1 MSYFD
6 RAMIVLT
13 LVGALSGLVGTFVV
27 LRRRV
32 LFAQALTHATFP
44 GAVLAAV
51 AGVNIQI
58 GAAIAALALAGGLA
72 LLGRVRGQGDQAAS
86 GVMLTAGFAV
96 GVLLQALNP
105 SIPIHVES
113 FLFGSVL
120 ASSWNDALFAGVALL
135 VAVIVLLV
143 VGKQLLFSV
152 FDPRGYRAAGF
163 SETFMDAV
171 LLLLTTLTVIAA
183 LPAVGAI
190 LAISLIAAPPAA
202 ARLLT
207 SKATTML
214 FVAPAL
220 GVAAGLLGLT
230 LSRVFAVSA
239 GASVALV
246 AAGIFLVALGIN
258 RVRSGAR
265 A

>member
-6 RAMIVLT
+6 RALIVIT
-13 LVGALSGLVGTFVV
+13 VVGALSGLVGTLVV

-51 AGVNIQI
+51 AGVNIQL
-58 GAAIAALALAGGLA
+58 GAAVASLVLVGGMALIGKM
-72 LLGRVRGQGDQAAS
+72 RGYGAQAAS
-86 GVMLTAGFAV
+86 GVMLTAGFAF
-96 GVLLQALNP
+96 GVVVQALNP
-105 SIPIHVES
+105 NIPIHVDS

-120 ASSWNDALFAGVALL
+120 ASSWTDALFAGGALVITVVVL
-135 VAVIVLLV
+135 VFA
-143 VGKQLLFSV
+143 GKQLIFAV

-163 SETFMDAV
+163 SETTMDAL

-190 LAISLIAAPPAA
+190 LAIALIAAPPAA

-207 SKATTML
+207 TKVTTML
-214 FVAPAL
+214 FLAPTL
-220 GVAAGLLGLT
+220 GVVAGLTGLMI
-230 LSRVFAVSA
+230 SRIWAVSA

-246 AAGIFLVALGIN
+246 AAGIFVIALGIS
-258 RVRSGAR
+258 RVREGAR

>member
-44 GAVLAAV
+44 GAVIAAI

-58 GAAIAALALAGGLA
+58 GAAVAALILVGALA
-72 LLGRVRGQGDQAAS
+72 LLGRVRGQGAQAAS
-86 GVMLTAGFAV
+86 GVMLTAGFAL

-105 SIPIHVES
+105 NIPINIDS

-120 ASSWNDALFAGVALL
+120 ASSWTDALFAAIAL
-135 VAVIVLLV
+135 VITVVVLLIA
-143 VGKQLLFSV
+143 GKQLIFAV
-152 FDPRGYRAAGF
+152 FDPSGYRAAGF
-163 SETFMDAV
+163 SETAMDV
-171 LLLLTTLTVIAA
+171 LLLLLTTLTVIAA

-220 GVAAGLLGLT
+220 GVASGLLGLT
-230 LSRVFAVSA
+230 ISRVWAVSA

-246 AAGIFLVALGIN
+246 AAGIFLIALGIN
-258 RVRSGAR
+258 RVRLGAR

>member
-1 MSYFD
+1 L
-6 RAMIVLT
+6 AITV
-13 LVGALSGLVGTFVV
+13 VV
-27 LRRRV
+27 LM
-32 LFAQALTHATFP
+32 FA
-44 GAVLAAV
+44 
-51 AGVNIQI
+51 
-58 GAAIAALALAGGLA
+58 
-72 LLGRVRGQGDQAAS
+72 
-86 GVMLTAGFAV
+86 
-96 GVLLQALNP
+96 
-105 SIPIHVES
+105 
-113 FLFGSVL
+113 
-120 ASSWNDALFAGVALL
+120 
-135 VAVIVLLV
+135 
-143 VGKQLLFSV
+143 GKQLLFAV

-163 SETFMDAV
+163 SETAMDAL

-207 SKATTML
+207 TKATTML

-220 GVAAGLLGLT
+220 GVAAGLLGLSI
-230 LSRVFAVSA
+230 SRLWAVSA

-265 A
+265 S

>member
-44 GAVLAAV
+44 GAVIAAI
-51 AGVNIQI
+51 AGINIQI
-58 GAAIAALALAGGLA
+58 GAAVASLVLVGVLA
-72 LLGRVRGQGDQAAS
+72 LLGRVQGQGVQAAS
-86 GVMLTAGFAV
+86 GVMLTAGFAL

-105 SIPIHVES
+105 NIPINIES

-120 ASSWNDALFAGVALL
+120 ASSWTDALFAAIALAIT
-135 VAVIVLLV
+135 VVVLLIA
-143 VGKQLLFSV
+143 GKQLIFAV

-163 SETFMDAV
+163 SETAMDV
-171 LLLLTTLTVIAA
+171 LLLLLTTLTVIAA

-220 GVAAGLLGLT
+220 GVASGLLGLT
-230 LSRVFAVSA
+230 ISRVWAVSA

-246 AAGIFLVALGIN
+246 AAGIFLIALGIN
-258 RVRSGAR
+258 RVRLGAR

>member
-6 RAMIVLT
+6 RALIVIT

-51 AGVNIQI
+51 VGVNIQI
-58 GAAIAALALAGGLA
+58 GAAVASLVLVGGLA
-72 LLGRVRGQGDQAAS
+72 LLGRVRGQGTQAAS
-86 GVMLTAGFAV
+86 GVMLTAGFAF
-96 GVLLQALNP
+96 GVVLQAMNP
-105 SIPIHVES
+105 NIPIHVDS
-113 FLFGSVL
+113 YLFGSVL
-120 ASSWNDALFAGVALL
+120 ASSWSDALFAAIALAVTVLVLL
-135 VAVIVLLV
+135 VA
-143 VGKQLLFSV
+143 GKQLLFAV

-163 SETFMDAV
+163 SETAMDAL

-220 GVAAGLLGLT
+220 GVASGLLGLT
-230 LSRVFAVSA
+230 ISRIWEVSA

-258 RVRSGAR
+258 RMRSGVR

>member
-58 GAAIAALALAGGLA
+58 GAAIASLVLVGVLA
-72 LLGRVRGQGDQAAS
+72 LLGRVRGQGTQAAS
-86 GVMLTAGFAV
+86 GVMLTAGFAF

-105 SIPIHVES
+105 NIPIHVDS

-120 ASSWNDALFAGVALL
+120 ASSWNDALFAGIAL
-135 VAVIVLLV
+135 AVTVVVLLIA
-143 VGKQLLFSV
+143 GKQLIFAV

-163 SETFMDAV
+163 NERGMDVV
-171 LLLLTTLTVIAA
+171 LLLLTTLTVVAA

-230 LSRVFAVSA
+230 ISRLWAVSA

-246 AAGIFLVALGIN
+246 AAGIFLGALGIN
-258 RVRSGAR
+258 RVRSGVR
-265 A
+265 S

>member
-6 RAMIVLT
+6 RALIVIT

-58 GAAIAALALAGGLA
+58 GAAVASLVLVGGLA
-72 LLGRVRGQGDQAAS
+72 LMGRMRGQGAQAAS
-86 GVMLTAGFAV
+86 GVMLTAGFAFGIV
-96 GVLLQALNP
+96 VQALNP
-105 SIPIHVES
+105 NIPIHVDS

-120 ASSWNDALFAGVALL
+120 ASSWTDALFAGVALL
-135 VAVIVLLV
+135 ITVIVLLFA
-143 VGKQLLFSV
+143 GKQLIFAV

-163 SETFMDAV
+163 SETAMDAL

-190 LAISLIAAPPAA
+190 LAIALIAAPPAA

-207 SKATTML
+207 PKATTML
-214 FVAPAL
+214 FLAPAL
-220 GVAAGLLGLT
+220 GVAAGLIGL
-230 LSRVFAVSA
+230 LISRTWAVSA
-239 GASVALV
+239 GASVALT
-246 AAGIFLVALGIN
+246 AAGIFVIALGIS
-258 RVRSGAR
+258 RVRGGVR

>member
-6 RAMIVLT
+6 RALVVIT

-58 GAAIAALALAGGLA
+58 GAAVASLVLVGGLA
-72 LLGRVRGQGDQAAS
+72 LIGKLPGQGSQAAS
-86 GVMLTAGFAV
+86 GVMLTAGFAGGIV
-96 GVLLQALNP
+96 LQALNP
-105 SIPIHVES
+105 NIPIHVDS

-120 ASSWNDALFAGVALL
+120 ASSETDALFAGAAL
-135 VAVIVLLV
+135 VITV
-143 VGKQLLFSV
+143 VVILFAGKQLIFSV
-152 FDPRGYRAAGF
+152 FDPHGYRAAGF
-163 SETFMDAV
+163 SEAAMDAV

-207 SKATTML
+207 AKATTML
-214 FVAPAL
+214 FLAPTL
-220 GVAAGLLGLT
+220 GVAAGLIGL
-230 LSRVFAVSA
+230 LISRTWAVSA

-246 AAGIFLVALGIN
+246 AAGIFVIALGIS
-258 RVRSGAR
+258 RVRGGVR

>member
-44 GAVLAAV
+44 GAVIAAV
-51 AGVNIQI
+51 AGINIQI
-58 GAAIAALALAGGLA
+58 GAAAACLVLVGVLA
-72 LLGRVRGQGDQAAS
+72 LLGRVRGQGAQAAS
-86 GVMLTAGFAV
+86 GVMLTAGFAL

-105 SIPIHVES
+105 NIPINIDS

-120 ASSWNDALFAGVALL
+120 ASSWTDALFAAIALAIT
-135 VAVIVLLV
+135 VVVLLIA
-143 VGKQLLFSV
+143 GKQLIFAV

-163 SETFMDAV
+163 SETAMDV
-171 LLLLTTLTVIAA
+171 LLLLLTTLTVIAA

-220 GVAAGLLGLT
+220 GVASGLLGLT
-230 LSRVFAVSA
+230 ISRVWAVSA

-246 AAGIFLVALGIN
+246 AAGIFLIALGIN
-258 RVRSGAR
+258 RVRLGAR

>member
-44 GAVLAAV
+44 GAVIAAI
-51 AGVNIQI
+51 AGINIQI
-58 GAAIAALALAGGLA
+58 GAAVASLVLVGVLA
-72 LLGRVRGQGDQAAS
+72 LLGRVRGQGAQAAS
-86 GVMLTAGFAV
+86 GVMLTAGFAL

-105 SIPIHVES
+105 NVPINIDS

-120 ASSWNDALFAGVALL
+120 ASSWTDALFAAIAL
-135 VAVIVLLV
+135 VITVVVLLIA
-143 VGKQLLFSV
+143 GKQLIFAV
-152 FDPRGYRAAGF
+152 FDPSGYRAAGF
-163 SETFMDAV
+163 SETAMDV
-171 LLLLTTLTVIAA
+171 LLLLLTTLTVIAA

-220 GVAAGLLGLT
+220 GVASGLLGLT
-230 LSRVFAVSA
+230 ISRVWAVSA

-246 AAGIFLVALGIN
+246 AAGIFLIALGIN
-258 RVRSGAR
+258 RVRLGAG

>member
-6 RAMIVLT
+6 RALIVLT

-44 GAVLAAV
+44 GAVVAAV

-58 GAAIAALALAGGLA
+58 GAAIAALVLVGGLA
-72 LLGRVRGQGDQAAS
+72 LLGRVRGQGAQAAS
-86 GVMLTAGFAV
+86 GVMLTAGFAF
-96 GVLLQALNP
+96 GVVLQALNP
-105 SIPIHVES
+105 NIPIHVDS

-120 ASSWNDALFAGVALL
+120 ASSWSDALFAGIAL
-135 VAVIVLLV
+135 AITVIVLIFA
-143 VGKQLLFSV
+143 GKQLLFSV

-163 SETFMDAV
+163 SETAMDAL

-214 FVAPAL
+214 FLSPAL

-230 LSRVFAVSA
+230 ISRMWAVSA

-265 A
+265 S

>member
-58 GAAIAALALAGGLA
+58 GAAIAALVLAGGLA

-86 GVMLTAGFAV
+86 GVMLTAGFAL

-105 SIPIHVES
+105 SIPIHVDS

-120 ASSWNDALFAGVALL
+120 ASSWNDALFAGIAL
-135 VAVIVLLV
+135 VVVVIVLLV

-163 SETFMDAV
+163 SETFMDVV

-230 LSRVFAVSA
+230 LSRVFTVSA

-258 RVRSGAR
+258 RVRLGVR

>member
-44 GAVLAAV
+44 GAVIAAV
-51 AGVNIQI
+51 AGINIQI
-58 GAAIAALALAGGLA
+58 GAAAACLVLVGVLA
-72 LLGRVRGQGDQAAS
+72 LLGRVRGQGAQAAS
-86 GVMLTAGFAV
+86 GVMLTAGFAL

-105 SIPIHVES
+105 NIPINIDS
-113 FLFGSVL
+113 FLFGSIL
-120 ASSWNDALFAGVALL
+120 ASSWTDALFAAIAL
-135 VAVIVLLV
+135 VIAVVVLLIA
-143 VGKQLLFSV
+143 GKQLIFAV

-163 SETFMDAV
+163 SETAMDV
-171 LLLLTTLTVIAA
+171 LLLLLTTLTVIAA

-220 GVAAGLLGLT
+220 GVASGLLGLT
-230 LSRVFAVSA
+230 ISRVWAVSA

-246 AAGIFLVALGIN
+246 AAGIFLIALGIN
-258 RVRSGAR
+258 RVRLGAR

>member
-6 RAMIVLT
+6 RALIVIT

-58 GAAIAALALAGGLA
+58 GAAIAALVLVGGLA
-72 LLGRVRGQGDQAAS
+72 LQGRVRGQGAQAAS
-86 GVMLTAGFAV
+86 GVMLTAGFAF
-96 GVLLQALNP
+96 GVVLQALNP
-105 SIPIHVES
+105 NIPIHVDS

-120 ASSWNDALFAGVALL
+120 ASSWNDALFAGIAL
-135 VAVIVLLV
+135 VVTVIVLLLA
-143 VGKQLLFSV
+143 GKQLLFSV

-190 LAISLIAAPPAA
+190 LTISLIAAPPAA

-214 FVAPAL
+214 FLAPAL
-220 GVAAGLLGLT
+220 GVAAGLIGL
-230 LSRVFAVSA
+230 LISRTWAVSA

-246 AAGIFLVALGIN
+246 AAGIFLGALGIN
-258 RVRSGAR
+258 RMRSGAR